1 MKNTNNIFAPA
12 KLGFLCL
19 ILSIVSCTGATSEL
33 KTAEKLVKNKPD
45 SALVVLQSSNTSE
58 SANKNIRATHYLLDS
73 WARYNSYRK
82 DYKLEDLKFA
92 TDYFLKG
99 ANRTRKAQ
107 SYYVRGCVFM
117 DMNIGSPAD
126 WVEDFLRGCKE
137 VEKTKEYE
145 LAALLHLRYAAS
157 IAERQWYDESNS
169 YYLKAVEFAQK
180 AGVSGH
186 HVSALINLS
195 HNCLFQGDKNK
206 DYSEAV
212 KWGKE
217 ACEVAESSGNN
228 DMYSRALYSLS
239 SCYSRSGQHRQAL
252 DCALK
257 SVRIQENLHKEGKRK
272 DRVRYVAV
280 ADAYR
285 KMGNADSTLFYAM
298 KDYDHPSI
306 VSRMSATQL
315 LYITYRDLLGDDKM
329 SVKYLTEYQQLKSE
343 YNSKQETDKISQ
355 SHIDI
360 EKEESAKTTSS
371 VIVTSLAAILTMGF
385 FILYIVR
392 ALRIRLKRKDRD
404 IREIK
409 KDLADKEHDIQQIE
423 KDLADKEHE
432 AERVTAVLIDK
443 DELVMSLREKP
454 HYLQDK
460 DWEKLTN
467 TIDKVYGGFCK
478 DLSNAGLT
486 QGNIRLACLMK
497 LGISTSDAAII
508 LGISPS
514 SVTKAK
520 QRLKGKIQLPMS
532 R

>member
-1 MKNTNNIFAPA
+1 
-12 KLGFLCL
+12 
-19 ILSIVSCTGATSEL
+19 
-33 KTAEKLVKNKPD
+33 
-45 SALVVLQSSNTSE
+45 
-58 SANKNIRATHYLLDS
+58 
-73 WARYNSYRK
+73 
-82 DYKLEDLKFA
+82 
-92 TDYFLKG
+92 
-99 ANRTRKAQ
+99 
-107 SYYVRGCVFM
+107 M
-117 DMNIGSPAD
+117 DMNFGSPAE

-137 VEKTKEYE
+137 VEKTEEYE
-145 LAALLHLRYAAS
+145 LAALLHLRYGAA
-157 IAERQWYDESNS
+157 IAESQWYDESND
-169 YYLKAVEFAQK
+169 YYLKAVEFAKK
-180 AGVSGH
+180 AGIISH
-186 HVSALINLS
+186 QVSALINIS
-195 HNCLFQGDKNK
+195 HNCLFQGDKDK

-217 ACEVAESSGNN
+217 ACNVAENSGSD

-257 SVRIQENLHKEGKRK
+257 SVRIQENLHKQGKRK

-285 KMGNADSTLFYAM
+285 KLGNADSTLFYAM

-355 SHIDI
+355 SHINI
-360 EKEESAKTTSS
+360 EKEENAKTTSS
-371 VIVTSLAAILTMGF
+371 VIVTSLAAILAMGF

-392 ALRIRLKRKDRD
+392 ALRLRLKRKDRD
-404 IREIK
+404 IIEIR

-454 HYLQDK
+454 RYLHDK
-460 DWEKLTN
+460 DWDRLTG
-467 TIDKVYGGFCK
+467 TVDKVYGGFCK
-478 DLSNAGLT
+478 ELSDAGLT

-497 LGISTSDAAII
+497 LGISTSDAAVI